1 MCKKQ
6 ELNLLI
12 FHDDELHIEEVLE
25 DESLE
30 EEAVSELVSLSLNS
44 LMGLDNPRT
53 MKLRVL
59 MAERE
64 VIVMVDSGATHNFI
78 SQNLVQELG
87 LSVDFRKFASI
98 IGL

>member
-1 MCKKQ
+1 M
-6 ELNLLI
+6 
-12 FHDDELHIEEVLE
+12 HIEEVLE